1 MWGLNRDVPAYW
13 MHTDDVL
20 DDVILGVYD
29 QANENDGC
37 PTMHDSFELGLG
49 CMHAPAEA
57 GLGNKAKH

>member
-37 PTMHDSFELGLG
+37 PTMHDSL
-49 CMHAPAEA
+49 HAPRRSRPWE
-57 GLGNKAKH
+57 